1 MTCKWEK
8 SVSIAV
14 LWNIPFSNCL
24 KYHLM
29 TKLLTVICP
38 IYSQTCFG
46 WYPKGWVDEHSGVY
60 HWALFSESQ
69 ISSCFSLLRPLGL
82 CELLKQVSADYDGPT
97 VPLRSTEYA
106 CSEKRSWP
114 VDLCLVLFL
123 LFSLSEC
130 NYVCAIP
137 LPRDGSVVCVPALKD
152 CPASLITLPQPATE
166 DRSIDKEGI
175 SGLCGHMYSSDCKR
189 FL

>member
-1 MTCKWEK
+1 MVKKRFHCSFAKYSFFKLPEIPPHDEITDSHLSNLQPNMFWLI
-8 SVSIAV
+8 SQRVSWWA
-14 LWNIPFSNCL
+14 LWSI
-24 KYHLM
+24 
-29 TKLLTVICP
+29 
-38 IYSQTCFG
+38 
-46 WYPKGWVDEHSGVY
+46 Y

-82 CELLKQVSADYDGPT
+82 CELLKQVSADHNCPT
-97 VPLRSTEYA
+97 VPPRSAEYA
-106 CSEKRSWP
+106 CSGKRSWP

-137 LPRDGSVVCVPALKD
+137 LPQDRSVVCVPALKD

-175 SGLCGHMYSSDCKR
+175 SGLCGHMCSSDCKR